1 MKKAIALLVCM
12 TLFNTAMLVS
22 LHLRM
27 ALQSKQPVPVAQRLV
42 L

>member
-12 TLFNTAMLVS
+12 ALFNTVMLVS

-27 ALQSKQPVPVAQRLV
+27 TLQTKQPTPVAQRLV